1 MIRDFVAD
9 GDWRCDSFVTALA
22 ARKPALVA
30 WCRPSYDR
38 RMMLKIP
45 DDPPRA
51 LMQPTE
57 NIHIRSTAPLISP
70 EQLKHELPMTERAN
84 DVVVAGRETIRRI
97 LNGDDRR
104 LLAVVGPCSI
114 HDERAALEY
123 AARLAELSRR
133 VEDRV
138 RVVMRVYF
146 EKPRTIVGW
155 KGLIN
160 DPFLNGT
167 FDIAAGLRLA
177 RKILLQINELGL
189 PAATEMLD
197 PITPQ
202 YVADLV
208 SWASIG
214 ARTTE
219 SQTHRQMASGLS
231 MPVGYKNATDGN
243 LQIAIDAMLSARH
256 AHSFLG
262 IDTQG
267 RTCIIST
274 HGNPWGHL
282 ILRGGRSGPNYDADS
297 LKAAVEC
304 LATAGLPPKIMVDCS
319 HANSDKDHRRQE
331 LVWNDVIEQ
340 RVAGNASI
348 LGLMLESN
356 LHEGSQKL
364 AGSGDDLHYGVS
376 ITDAC
381 TGWEETAELLLGAHR
396 QLERVKSEK

>member
-1 MIRDFVAD
+1 MIGKMMYKALSDT
-9 GDWRCDSFVTALA
+9 DSV
-22 ARKPALVA
+22 
-30 WCRPSYDR
+30 
-38 RMMLKIP
+38 
-45 DDPPRA
+45 

-57 NIHIRSTAPLISP
+57 DIHVRSTAPLISP
-70 EQLKHELPMTERAN
+70 GQLKRELPMSEAAN
-84 DVVVAGRETIRRI
+84 DVVVAGRDTIRRI
-97 LNGDDRR
+97 LAGDDSR

-114 HDERAALEY
+114 HDEQAALEY
-123 AARLAELSRR
+123 AEKLAALARQ
-133 VEDRV
+133 VEDRIQ
-138 RVVMRVYF
+138 VVMRVYF
-146 EKPRTIVGW
+146 EKPRTTIGW

-160 DPFLNGT
+160 DPYLNDT

-256 AHSFLG
+256 PHSFLG
-262 IDTQG
+262 IDPHG

-297 LKAAVEC
+297 LKTALERLSAAD
-304 LATAGLPPKIMVDCS
+304 LPPKIMVDCS

-340 RVAGNASI
+340 RVAGNTSI

-364 AGSGDDLHYGVS
+364 SGDPRKLRYGVS

-381 TGWEETAELLLGAHR
+381 TGWEETAELLRRAHR
-396 QLERVKSEK
+396 ELEAAAEVKSEK